1 MKRASLTFTFI
12 LFALPIA
19 LSTFVRA
26 AEPPTPGASADPFA
40 PPPEG
45 KPPATDDQEAALL
58 AAPDKP
64 TPPPPTPPPPP
75 PPRRSVAATG
85 DRQAHQFRDEERT
98 GGGLAIELSTAGF
111 ASGALVGGLFV
122 GGHIPSGT
130 IIGGFLDY
138 GLTSITASPA
148 GGVPTTISEQIFRLG
163 AGLRQPIVRSA
174 DRRVDLYGA
183 ADAAFVYK
191 GAETASTMAGM
202 PTTTGS
208 AAGFSLALGPG
219 LRLWLH
225 DQIAIGYVARLR
237 ISYLSGEQGAL
248 ATVPNDNPTDASLTE
263 IRFDGAFQLLG
274 IF

>member
-1 MKRASLTFTFI
+1 MKRSSFALIIVS
-12 LFALPIA
+12 ALPIA
-19 LSTFVRA
+19 LSTLARA
-26 AEPPTPGASADPFA
+26 AEPPAAGSSADPFA

-45 KPPATDDQEAALL
+45 KPASTTEDQEAALL

-64 TPPPPTPPPPP
+64 TPPPPSPPPP
-75 PPRRSVAATG
+75 PPRRPVAGTG
-85 DRQAHQFRDEERT
+85 DRQAHQFRDEERS
-98 GGGLAIELSTAGF
+98 GAGLAIELSTSGF

-138 GLTSITASPA
+138 GLTSVTATPDSGA
-148 GGVPTTISEQIFRLG
+148 PTTISEQAFRLG
-163 AGLRQPIVRSA
+163 AGVRQPILRSA

-183 ADAAFVYK
+183 GDAAFVYK
-191 GAETASTMAGM
+191 SAETESTMAGM
-202 PTTTGS
+202 PTATGS
-208 AAGFSLALGPG
+208 ASGFSLALGPG

-237 ISYLSGEQGAL
+237 VTYLSGALGAL
-248 ATVPNDNPTDASLTE
+248 ATVPNENPTDASLTD
-263 IRFDGAFQLLG
+263 IGFDGAFQLVG